1 MFLGKHDINLS
12 TRTPLNSYPFPLPPP
27 PHTHTHKLED
37 LPWQVASVYPKWEV
51 EELQPEQQ
59 SLTPC
64 LSLEYREVAR
74 AGSKMATRMPNA
86 IAPRATTIFRS

>member
-1 MFLGKHDINLS
+1 MFLGRHDINLS
-12 TRTPLNSYPFPLPPP
+12 TRTPFNSYPYTPPP
-27 PHTHTHKLED
+27 PTHKLED
-37 LPWQVASVYPKWEV
+37 LPWHVASVYPKWEV

-86 IAPRATTIFRS
+86 ITPRATTIFRS